1 MKRINLLLIVSFLL
15 MLSAGDVNAQLK
27 VKGSSGKVVMGQD
40 RLFPT
45 EDTTDV
51 VTAFVYGKR
60 DGDSRA
66 GSKLAFGDFGRY
78 NFGGWNVFVGEY
90 DTLDT
95 DKLWLHG
102 KEGFRLTCGGQTET
116 TIMSFNNTNPL
127 ILNVNAYMS
136 SQSFNVPSYSFSQ
149 VNAQRVSDSYNKLL
163 SLESF
168 SFVENNNTDQAQ
180 DRENVSQNYQDNEEM
195 TEKERRDVEHFR
207 TLDNERRNVSR
218 KRNMFDVESVQENF
232 PELVITD
239 STNQK
244 YIDYIGLLPILV
256 NALQEQD
263 RIIKAYGLKLQEV
276 IESNEIT
283 PMDTSL
289 FISKSSLVNTENN
302 KEVNAFLY
310 QNTPNPFN
318 QTTEIKYFLPE
329 NVSNAKIYV
338 FDMQGALQ
346 MTFSLTETG
355 FGIISISAS
364 QLNAGM
370 YFYTLVVDNKEVE
383 TKKMI
388 LTN

>member
-1 MKRINLLLIVSFLL
+1 
-15 MLSAGDVNAQLK
+15 
-27 VKGSSGKVVMGQD
+27 
-40 RLFPT
+40 
-45 EDTTDV
+45 
-51 VTAFVYGKR
+51 
-60 DGDSRA
+60 
-66 GSKLAFGDFGRY
+66 
-78 NFGGWNVFVGEY
+78 
-90 DTLDT
+90 
-95 DKLWLHG
+95 
-102 KEGFRLTCGGQTET
+102 
-116 TIMSFNNTNPL
+116 MSLNNTNPL

-329 NVSNAKIYV
+329 NASNAKIYV

>member
-1 MKRINLLLIVSFLL
+1 MLLPEAI
-15 MLSAGDVNAQLK
+15 DNC
-27 VKGSSGKVVMGQD
+27 
-40 RLFPT
+40 
-45 EDTTDV
+45 
-51 VTAFVYGKR
+51 
-60 DGDSRA
+60 
-66 GSKLAFGDFGRY
+66 
-78 NFGGWNVFVGEY
+78 WC
-90 DTLDT
+90 
-95 DKLWLHG
+95 
-102 KEGFRLTCGGQTET
+102 KE
-116 TIMSFNNTNPL
+116 
-127 ILNVNAYMS
+127 
-136 SQSFNVPSYSFSQ
+136 
-149 VNAQRVSDSYNKLL
+149 
-163 SLESF
+163 
-168 SFVENNNTDQAQ
+168 
-180 DRENVSQNYQDNEEM
+180 
-195 TEKERRDVEHFR
+195 H
-207 TLDNERRNVSR
+207 
-218 KRNMFDVESVQENF
+218 
-232 PELVITD
+232 
-239 STNQK
+239 TNQK

>member
-1 MKRINLLLIVSFLL
+1 M
-15 MLSAGDVNAQLK
+15 
-27 VKGSSGKVVMGQD
+27 
-40 RLFPT
+40 
-45 EDTTDV
+45 
-51 VTAFVYGKR
+51 
-60 DGDSRA
+60 
-66 GSKLAFGDFGRY
+66 
-78 NFGGWNVFVGEY
+78 W
-90 DTLDT
+90 
-95 DKLWLHG
+95 
-102 KEGFRLTCGGQTET
+102 GGQTET
-116 TIMSFNNTNPL
+116 TIMSLNNTNPL